1 MKREVIDTHNPEP
14 KVSVLM
20 ITYNHEAFIDQA
32 VESALSQD
40 AGFPYEIVVGDDK
53 SSDGTREILLSYQ
66 AKFPGKIRLLLHER
80 NLGQGGK
87 ANFAETL
94 WGCRGEYIAL
104 LEGDDYWTSPHKLRK
119 QVDFLNAHP
128 ECVSCFH
135 PAQFVDEQGKELPQ
149 VAGSNQL
156 QRISTVEDLLIT
168 NFMPTASVMFR
179 ADALRRLPD
188 WFFTLL
194 RGDWAIHV
202 LVAKHGSIGRLGEIM
217 AAYRFHQSGFW
228 SSVDSE
234 IQILDT
240 IREYRFFDEYLNFRH
255 SRFIKELISR
265 EYCILGGVHLLK
277 HEWLRA
283 AKCLARSFVM
293 SPFNRHIPRIQLLSK
308 LVKKGSTAGRTLL
321 SSREA
326 Y

>member
-1 MKREVIDTHNPEP
+1 
-14 KVSVLM
+14 VSVLV
-20 ITYNHEAFIDQA
+20 ITYNHEAFIGRA
-32 VESALSQD
+32 VESALNQETE
-40 AGFPYEIVVGDDK
+40 FPYEIVVGEDK
-53 SSDGTREILLSYQ
+53 STDATREILLGYR
-66 AKFPGKIRLLLHER
+66 ARYPEKIRLLLHET

-94 WGCRGEYIAL
+94 WECRGQYIAL

-119 QVDFLNAHP
+119 QVDFLEAHP
-128 ECVSCFH
+128 ECASCFH
-135 PAQFVDEQGKELPQ
+135 LAQFVDEQGEELPQ
-149 VAGSNQL
+149 VAGSNQS

-202 LVAKHGSIGRLGEIM
+202 LVAKHGNIGRLDEIM

-228 SSVDSE
+228 SSVNSE

-240 IREYRFFDEYLNFRH
+240 IREYRYFDEYLNYRH
-255 SRFIKELISR
+255 SRFIRDLISR
-265 EYCILGGVHLLK
+265 EYCILGGVYLLK
-277 HEWLRA
+277 HEWVRA
-283 AKCLARSFVM
+283 AECLALSFVM
-293 SPFNRHIPRIQLLSK
+293 SPFNRRIPRTQLLSK
-308 LVKKGSTAGRTLL
+308 LIKKGSIAGRTLL